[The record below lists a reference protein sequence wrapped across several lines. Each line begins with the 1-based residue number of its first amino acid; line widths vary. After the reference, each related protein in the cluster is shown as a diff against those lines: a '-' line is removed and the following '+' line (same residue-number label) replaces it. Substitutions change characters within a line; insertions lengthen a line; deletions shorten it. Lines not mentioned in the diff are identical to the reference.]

1 MRLSRFS
8 DYALRACLY
17 LSAHG
22 DRLVPIAEIARS
34 HDLSQSNLM
43 KVVNLLVDGGVLSST
58 RGRHGGV
65 TLAKAPQDIY
75 LGDVVRLM
83 EGNGRLVDCSEC
95 LLDRSCGLVK
105 VLHQATEVFYA
116 ALNTYDL
123 SSALTAHPRTLELLL
138 AAAPSPAGAGMD
150 SDPGDS
156 GSAGDGSAGDGS
168 DEGGRGAPVRA
179 VLASVPVRV
188 SSRPGWAKKWP
199 NLASKIL

>member
-17 LSAHG
+17 LAAHG
-22 DRLVPIAEIARS
+22 DRLVPIAEIARA

-65 TLAKAPQDIY
+65 TLAKASQDIK

-83 EGNGRLVDCSEC
+83 EGEGRLVDCSEC

-105 VLHQATEVFYA
+105 VLFQAKEAFYE
-116 ALNTYDL
+116 ALNGYDL
-123 SSALTAHPRTLELLL
+123 SVVLNAHPRTLELLL
-138 AAAPSPAGAGMD
+138 SAAPSLA
-150 SDPGDS
+150 
-156 GSAGDGSAGDGS
+156 
-168 DEGGRGAPVRA
+168 GGRGECVDSEVYTKVR
-179 VLASVPVRV
+179 
-188 SSRPGWAKKWP
+188 
-199 NLASKIL
+199 